1 MRTCWTEA
9 LLDRVRERAAAG
21 DSVIRAAD
29 ALNVSPRSLSVI
41 ASQRRIRFHS
51 RTKPERMPAARS
63 SIEARRTA
71 RDALARE
78 IAAAKA
84 EAPQAP
90 LYRGW
95 PG

>member
-1 MRTCWTEA
+1 MRTRWTEA
-9 LLDRVRERAAAG
+9 LLDRVREHAASG
-21 DSVIRAAD
+21 DSCSRTAYL
-29 ALNVSPRSLSVI
+29 LNVPESSLSVV
-41 ASQRRIRFHS
+41 ASRHRIRFKS
-51 RTKPERMPAARS
+51 RKRGRKSAAIKQLAVQLAARN
-63 SIEARRTA
+63 AR
-71 RDALARE
+71 ARE